1 MTISNSTY
9 YSGTPLARAWNTSTS
24 VTTTAKNQATST
36 KTPTASPR
44 SATDTM
50 VAKNSPVSGVSNTPN
65 YGTIHD
71 QEVGVK
77 LLGGL
82 ETISSLNDTTFG
94 GITFESLTKAH
105 TILMGINSTAN
116 LSPEQKSVLE
126 AATNAWLAQNPSDAT
141 KVNDPA
147 QARTIARKVA
157 DIFKTQILSNYT
169 AATTATMRESNV
181 LGRVALLGSKE
192 FQTFFDKK
200 LTTEQLAQEREKIG
214 TVTNPITMVG
224 QNPTN
229 NLRYT
234 TR

>member
-9 YSGTPLARAWNTSTS
+9 YSGTPLARAWNTS

-50 VAKNSPVSGVSNTPN
+50 VATNSPVSGVSNTPN
-65 YGTIHD
+65 YGTDHD
-71 QEVGVK
+71 QKVAVK
-77 LLGGL
+77 FVEQL
-82 ETISSLNDTTFG
+82 ETTVPSLKDATFG
-94 GITFESLTKAH
+94 GITFESLNKAYS
-105 TILMGINSTAN
+105 ILMGMNSTAH

-214 TVTNPITMVG
+214 TATNPITMVG